1 MNALAVPLIALG
13 GLVQV
18 GGVAYALLGFE
29 ETNLPLLVGALFVG
43 TLIEMGGV
51 ALLMASRR

>member
-13 GLVQV
+13 GLIQAA
-18 GGVAYALLGFE
+18 GVAYAVLGFE
-29 ETNLPLLVGALFVG
+29 ETNFTLLVGALIVG
-43 TLIEMGGV
+43 TIIEMGGV

>member
-13 GLVQV
+13 GLIQV
-18 GGVAYALLGFE
+18 GGVAYAVLGFE
-29 ETNLPLLVGALFVG
+29 EMNLPLLVGALVVG
-43 TLIEMGGV
+43 TMIEMGGV